1 MTRREFGLE
10 DPELQ
15 IRNRPRV
22 PSHKEGLDF
31 QRRECLSRREVEQS
45 ETSRIR
51 PQENGN
57 RSFAQLRITIADF
70 RLSFWILNFEQ

>member
-15 IRNRPRV
+15 IRNRPQV

-57 RSFAQLRITIADF
+57 RSFIPRRMTIAGSGLFF
-70 RLSFWILNFEQ
+70 RF